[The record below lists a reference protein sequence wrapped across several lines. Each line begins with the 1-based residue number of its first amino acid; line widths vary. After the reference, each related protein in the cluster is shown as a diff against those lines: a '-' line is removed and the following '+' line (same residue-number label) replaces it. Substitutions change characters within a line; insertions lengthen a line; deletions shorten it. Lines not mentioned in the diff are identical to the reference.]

1 MVTEE
6 VLELEYSESDI
17 AYYID
22 DEHGNEIGFAL
33 VENGREVE
41 YYYADAQSDAHALG
55 NKVNHAVSTSVD
67 AAIDGV
73 KSAMDDN
80 PFVSREGVAHLKE
93 DLNVIYKEN
102 AETISSLRSIA
113 RDMRDFKNIFT
124 GKAPASEAQAP
135 APAAPA
141 AAGVAVT
148 AASAASA
155 SVPAAGADASAC
167 ATSKEP
173 ANLVSESSPAPEP
186 ASNA

>member
-41 YYYADAQSDAHALG
+41 YYYADAHALG
-55 NKVNHAVSTSVD
+55 NKVSHAVSTSVD

-135 APAAPA
+135 ASAAPA
-141 AAGVAVT
+141 AAGAAVT
-148 AASAASA
+148 VASAAPA
-155 SVPAAGADASAC
+155 SLPAAGADASAC

-173 ANLVSESSPAPEP
+173 ANLVSEPSPAPEL